1 MRALIISA
9 DQFED
14 SELLAPLQ
22 MLEEADI
29 EVDIASLRKGPI
41 TGKHGGQVTANLAL
55 TEVLPDAYG
64 LLLLPGG
71 KAPAQLCEDFAA
83 VAVSRH
89 FLDENKLVAAICHG
103 PLILVATGLMRGR
116 TATAYGALAW
126 DLTRAGAR
134 YLDEAVV
141 VDGNLITSREPADLP
156 AFQREIF
163 ARIQTPGAR

>member
-22 MLEEADI
+22 TLEEAGI
-29 EVDIASLRKGPI
+29 EVDIASLNKGPI
-41 TGKHGGQVTANLAL
+41 TGRHGGQVTANLAL

-71 KAPAQLCEDFAA
+71 KAPAQLREDFAA

-103 PLILVATGLMRGR
+103 PRILVATGLMRGR
-116 TATAYGALAW
+116 CATAYRTLARE
-126 DLTRAGAR
+126 LAEAGV
-134 YLDEAVV
+134 YYVDDAVV
-141 VDGNLITSREPADLP
+141 VEGNLITSREPADLP
-156 AFQREIF
+156 AFQREILKK
-163 ARIQTPGAR
+163 IQAVVD

>member
-22 MLEEADI
+22 MLEGAGV

-41 TGKHGGQVTANLAL
+41 TGKHGAEVSANLVL

-71 KAPAQLCEDFAA
+71 KAPAQLREDFAA

-103 PLILVATGLMRGR
+103 PQILVATGLMRGR
-116 TATAYGALAW
+116 TATAYNTLAAELTGA
-126 DLTRAGAR
+126 GVR
-134 YLDEAVV
+134 YVDEAVV
-141 VDGNLITSREPADLP
+141 VDGNLITSRKPEDLP
-156 AFQREIF
+156 AFQGAILKK
-163 ARIQTPGAR
+163 IQGVQS

>member
-22 MLEEADI
+22 TLEDAGI
-29 EVDIASLRKGPI
+29 GVDIASLHKGPI
-41 TGKHGGQVTANLAL
+41 TGRHGGQVTAHLAL

-71 KAPAQLCEDFAA
+71 KAPAQLREDFAA

-103 PLILVATGLMRGR
+103 PRILVATGLMRGR
-116 TATAYGALAW
+116 CATAYRTLAGE
-126 DLTRAGAR
+126 LAQAGV
-134 YLDEAVV
+134 YYVDDAVV
-141 VDGNLITSREPADLP
+141 VDGNLITSREPTDLP
-156 AFQREIF
+156 AFQREILKK
-163 ARIQTPGAR
+163 IQAIVH

>member
-14 SELLAPLQ
+14 SELLTPLQ
-22 MLEEADI
+22 MLEEAGI
-29 EVDIASLRKGPI
+29 EVDIASPHKGSI
-41 TGKHGGQVTANLAL
+41 TGKHGAEVGANLEL

-71 KAPAQLCEDFAA
+71 KAPAQLREDFAA

-103 PLILVATGLMRGR
+103 PQILIATGLMRGR
-116 TATAYGALAW
+116 TATAYGTLAAE
-126 DLTRAGAR
+126 LSGAGVR

-141 VDGNLITSREPADLP
+141 VDGNLITSRKPEDLA
-156 AFQREIF
+156 AFQGAILKKL
-163 ARIQTPGAR
+163 QTVQP